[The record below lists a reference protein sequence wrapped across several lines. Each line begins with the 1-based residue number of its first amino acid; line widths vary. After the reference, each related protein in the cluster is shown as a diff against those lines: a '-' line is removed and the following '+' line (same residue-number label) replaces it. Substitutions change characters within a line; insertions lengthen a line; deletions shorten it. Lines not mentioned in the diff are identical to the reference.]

1 MTFSWKELVCHG
13 LLKKVGD
20 PSLVKDLLKIVMKE
34 RRDLLEEEA
43 REFRS
48 WFVYPV
54 VGVYFHNKYDH
65 PGIIHEFKRI
75 AGYCKVARPPA
86 KLEEERWLT
95 AIRHKNVNKEF
106 ISSWKERQP
115 VRRRRIIL
123 IALVAGERGWEPA
136 EDGLTDLLSDDGG
149 HGMRWVV
156 SSAKCQWYQGI
167 HEGRYYLFWHK
178 DSFRAAACDTIRDGP
193 NGAPEYVRHR
203 LRGDILKASIDINV
217 IEGRKRENRWT
228 WPGRWGWWTSCWKW
242 LLDEGVKERKHIDD
256 MFC

>member
-1 MTFSWKELVCHG
+1 MSFSWKELVCHG
-13 LLKKVGD
+13 LLEKSGD
-20 PSLVKDLLKIVMKE
+20 PSLVKDLLKVIMKE
-34 RRDLLEEEA
+34 RWLFLEEEA
-43 REFRS
+43 REFQS

-95 AIRHKNVNKEF
+95 AIRYNNVKKEF
-106 ISSWKERQP
+106 ISSWKERKP
-115 VRRRRIIL
+115 VRRRRTIL
-123 IALVAGERGWEPA
+123 LALVACERGWEPA
-136 EDGLTDLLSDDGG
+136 EDGLTDLLSDHGG

-178 DSFRAAACDTIRDGP
+178 DSFRATACDTIRDGP
-193 NGAPEYVRHR
+193 TGAPEYARHR

-242 LLDEGVKERKHIDD
+242 LLDEGVKERKNIDD